1 MRKLFGTGLGLALVA
16 LGLIVFPPL
25 VVGQATGPIGGPRRP
40 PTSGGPIRPPGQP
53 PDPRGPAADAPTDL
67 PQIETRARRPVAEA
81 GEIPLFTSDANYVT
95 VDISVVDKDGI
106 FIPGIPQGNFEI
118 LEDGVPQKIVNF
130 GLGEGETTVLL
141 LIEFSN
147 LYQQYWSESWYQT
160 LQAAFGFVQTLRPE
174 DYVAVASYDLRPMIL
189 ADFTQNRR
197 DIEKA
202 LRSMVIAG
210 FSEAN
215 LFTALGDMIERM
227 KDIEGRKSIVLIS
240 SGIDTLSKYN
250 LKQIRQIVQEGGVTI
265 HTIGLMQA
273 LREYYDSRGYLG
285 NIARLDFLQA
295 DNQLRTFAR
304 ESGGISF
311 FPRFYGEF
319 PSIFR
324 ALNYVMRNQYT
335 AVYRPNNT
343 RRDGEFRN
351 IEVRLIDP
359 KGKDLRITNEKG
371 KRVKYKVVHKRGYTA
386 PREVE

>member
-1 MRKLFGTGLGLALVA
+1 
-16 LGLIVFPPL
+16 
-25 VVGQATGPIGGPRRP
+25 
-40 PTSGGPIRPPGQP
+40 
-53 PDPRGPAADAPTDL
+53 
-67 PQIETRARRPVAEA
+67 
-81 GEIPLFTSDANYVT
+81 
-95 VDISVVDKDGI
+95 VVDKDGI